1 MGFRGFGDLS
11 EKTTIKQYFE
21 DQQYFADR
29 VYGNV
34 KTTEL
39 YDDYKIDK
47 RGAAKENTIFVTNK
61 NDGRRYCAKVNMN
74 FLKDIIL
81 NFI

>member
-21 DQQYFADR
+21 DQQHFAHR
-29 VYGNV
+29 AYGNV
-34 KTTEL
+34 KTTPL
-39 YDDYKIDK
+39 DNDYEVKRCIANENIIFVSNKIDGK
-47 RGAAKENTIFVTNK
+47 
-61 NDGRRYCAKVNMN
+61 RYCAKVYTN
-74 FLKDIIL
+74 FLIDIIL